1 MVRAALKRVTG
12 VKAMIA
18 REELHELIDRLP
30 ESELPAVRSYL
41 RYLAEVATDPVLR
54 TLLNAPLDD
63 EPETE
68 EERIAVQEAKEDLAA
83 GRVVSSE
90 DVRREFGL

>member
-1 MVRAALKRVTG
+1 
-12 VKAMIA
+12 MIA
-18 REELHELIDRLP
+18 REELHELIDKLP

-41 RYLAEVATDPVLR
+41 RYLADVATDPVLR

-68 EERIAVQEAKEDLAA
+68 EERQAVQEAKEDVAS
-83 GRVVSSE
+83 GRVVSQE
-90 DVRREFGL
+90 EARRRLLGS